1 MSGQTIDSS
10 AVLGVDAE
18 TDDWKAL
25 GHCMD
30 VIGECW
36 DDGVSSGFVRANWTL
51 LDRHLVT
58 IINQAKKAR
67 KLLGGREDAL
77 IFASAHIEKCK
88 RCGEECRESSITSA
102 LDLILEELRELR
114 RVQRDGVAGTDLLRD
129 AND

>member
-1 MSGQTIDSS
+1 MSGQTIDPS
-10 AVLGVDAE
+10 ALLGVDAE

-67 KLLGGREDAL
+67 KLLKPNA
-77 IFASAHIEKCK
+77 
-88 RCGEECRESSITSA
+88 TSERPKTRSERTA
-102 LDLILEELRELR
+102 
-114 RVQRDGVAGTDLLRD
+114 
-129 AND
+129 

>member
-1 MSGQTIDSS
+1 MKHLEQFEGEKMIEWIDDNSS
-10 AVLGVDAE
+10 TLLGVDAE

-67 KLLGGREDAL
+67 KLLRPNAMSERPKTRSERTA
-77 IFASAHIEKCK
+77 
-88 RCGEECRESSITSA
+88 
-102 LDLILEELRELR
+102 
-114 RVQRDGVAGTDLLRD
+114 
-129 AND
+129 